1 MTLLDLAS
9 IGSLVSGLAVLVSLI
24 YLNQQTRQSAKH
36 TRALIQQGRA
46 EIGRALLEPLVSNL
60 SLAETYARVNG
71 GDYAMDDAHIVQ
83 YVVWHLSMFY
93 HWEDQYFQ
101 YRAGLVDENR
111 QTGLILAMKTQFQ
124 SPENR
129 AVWKLARSQFSTE
142 TQAFID
148 EVMREARTDGTT
160 NFSATIASSWRALA
174 GAERSGA
181 SA

>member
-1 MTLLDLAS
+1 MTLSDLAS
-9 IGSLVSGLAVLVSLI
+9 VGTLASGIAVLVSLI

-46 EIGRALLEPLVSNL
+46 EIARALLETLVSNL

-71 GDYAMDDAHIVQ
+71 GDYAMDDAKVLQ

-93 HWEDQYFQ
+93 LWEDQNFQ
-101 YRAGLVDENR
+101 YRAGLVNENR
-111 QTGLILAMKTQFQ
+111 QTGLILAMKAQFQ

-129 AVWKLARSQFSTE
+129 AAWKLARSQFSAE

-148 EVMREARTDGTT
+148 GV
-160 NFSATIASSWRALA
+160 L
-174 GAERSGA
+174 
-181 SA
+181 